1 MNAGF
6 YSTLPSNCY
15 HQIVHSSFDLNIYY
29 THHINGEYAVI
40 KRLIRKRLE
49 KPLIQLIRRVFD
61 YLPNKYITVDDKDP
75 EWMNEIIKS
84 KIKIKNKLYKQ
95 YIQGK

>member
-1 MNAGF
+1 MIYIDQSNLSMNAGF

-29 THHINGEYAVI
+29 THHINGEYAII

-61 YLPNKYITVDDKDP
+61 KNDLNIQVKALKQNYFERFSKLPTK
-75 EWMNEIIKS
+75 
-84 KIKIKNKLYKQ
+84 
-95 YIQGK
+95 

>member
-1 MNAGF
+1 MIYIDQSNLSMNAGF

-29 THHINGEYAVI
+29 TPHINGEYAVI

-61 YLPNKYITVDDKDP
+61 KNDLNIQVKALKQNYFERFSKLPTK
-75 EWMNEIIKS
+75 
-84 KIKIKNKLYKQ
+84 
-95 YIQGK
+95 

>member
-1 MNAGF
+1 MIYIDQSNLSMNAGF

-15 HQIVHSSFDLNIYY
+15 HQVVHSSFDLNIYY

-61 YLPNKYITVDDKDP
+61 KNDLNIQVKALKQNYFERFSKLPTK
-75 EWMNEIIKS
+75 
-84 KIKIKNKLYKQ
+84 
-95 YIQGK
+95 

>member
-1 MNAGF
+1 MIYIDQSNLSMNAGF

-49 KPLIQLIRRVFD
+49 KSLIQLIRRVFD
-61 YLPNKYITVDDKDP
+61 KNDLNIQVKALKQNYFERFSKLPTK
-75 EWMNEIIKS
+75 
-84 KIKIKNKLYKQ
+84 
-95 YIQGK
+95 

>member
-1 MNAGF
+1 MIYIDQSNLSMNAGF

-40 KRLIRKRLE
+40 KRLIRKRLG

-61 YLPNKYITVDDKDP
+61 KNDLNIQVKALKQNYFERFSKLPTK
-75 EWMNEIIKS
+75 
-84 KIKIKNKLYKQ
+84 
-95 YIQGK
+95 

>member
-1 MNAGF
+1 MIYIDQSNLSMNAGF

-49 KPLIQLIRRVFD
+49 KPFIQLIRRVFD
-61 YLPNKYITVDDKDP
+61 KNDLNIQVKALKQNYFERFSKLPTK
-75 EWMNEIIKS
+75 
-84 KIKIKNKLYKQ
+84 
-95 YIQGK
+95 

>member
-1 MNAGF
+1 MIYIDQSNLSMNAGF

-15 HQIVHSSFDLNIYY
+15 HQIVHSSFHLNIYY

-61 YLPNKYITVDDKDP
+61 KNDLNIQVKALKQNYFERFSKLPTK
-75 EWMNEIIKS
+75 
-84 KIKIKNKLYKQ
+84 
-95 YIQGK
+95 

>member
-1 MNAGF
+1 MIYIDQSNLSMNAGF

-61 YLPNKYITVDDKDP
+61 KNDLNIQVKALKQNYFERFSKLPTK
-75 EWMNEIIKS
+75 
-84 KIKIKNKLYKQ
+84 
-95 YIQGK
+95 

>member
-1 MNAGF
+1 MIYIDQSNLSMNAGF

-40 KRLIRKRLE
+40 KRLIQKRLK

-61 YLPNKYITVDDKDP
+61 KNNLNIQVKALKQNYFERFSKLPTK
-75 EWMNEIIKS
+75 
-84 KIKIKNKLYKQ
+84 
-95 YIQGK
+95 